1 MRKFKCKLVL
11 EWQDDFDDDD
21 WVKYNNEPIEE
32 GIKQFRQ
39 WIEEDAIGHILASAD
54 NHLPS
59 HYTSHYTIK
68 EDKND

>member
-11 EWQDDFDDDD
+11 EWQTDFDDDD

-32 GIKQFRQ
+32 GIRQFCQ
-39 WIEEDAIGHILASAD
+39 WIEEDDIGHILASAD

-59 HYTSHYTIK
+59 DYTSTYRIEEEK
-68 EDKND
+68 